1 VFWSLPGGKLATPT
15 RSMVTLNRARGAFH
29 VTGVTT
35 GDPKL
40 LAKLETV
47 RQGLEYRVTLT
58 YAGGWK
64 PGVVKRTLTVRT
76 DDLKQ
81 REIKVPIQ
89 AVVQASTA
97 ALALAGDQNLG
108 TRGFFERRTMM
119 SRTFILAWLL
129 AGVSTFAL
137 VGTGA
142 QQRSPSILDD
152 VPGLDRPVTYTE
164 TKIPL
169 GELVHTVAI
178 DTGVSLAAVK
188 EVADEPVAVV
198 GREMPARRLLEELAE
213 LLDYQWTRRR
223 GDADG

>member
-1 VFWSLPGGKLATPT
+1 
-15 RSMVTLNRARGAFH
+15 
-29 VTGVTT
+29 
-35 GDPKL
+35 
-40 LAKLETV
+40 
-47 RQGLEYRVTLT
+47 
-58 YAGGWK
+58 
-64 PGVVKRTLTVRT
+64 
-76 DDLKQ
+76 
-81 REIKVPIQ
+81 
-89 AVVQASTA
+89 
-97 ALALAGDQNLG
+97 NLG

-198 GREMPARRLLEELAE
+198 VREMPARRLLEELAA
-213 LLDYQWTRRR
+213 LLDYQWTQRR
-223 GDADG
+223 GEDAAGYLIWQDPASKQREEALRQATFQEREKRFQEQVRRYAAVAS